1 MTDEHHGRVLVGVD
15 DSPHSR
21 LALNWAA
28 AEAESSGRALRL
40 VHSVG
45 PGPEVGYD
53 ETGAGLTEEV
63 FEAATGMLDDCR
75 ALVASRHPRLP
86 VDTALVHGDPAEAV
100 LDAAED
106 ADADLIVLGTRG
118 RGGFAELLLGS
129 VSLKAAAHADRPV
142 VVTRGAPD
150 PAKGGDIVAG
160 IRDERDEPA
169 VRFALTEADRH
180 RATVRLVHAWT
191 PLRHAGLV
199 VPQVDDVDQE
209 QREHAE
215 LLSRAAR
222 PGKEFPGVNVVT
234 ELAAGAAASAL
245 VDASK
250 EAGLLVLP
258 RHPAEGRLGLPLG
271 SVTHAVL
278 HHASCPV
285 AIVPVR

>member
-1 MTDEHHGRVLVGVD
+1 MTDERHGRVVVGVD

-21 LALNWAA
+21 IALTWAA
-28 AEAESSGRALRL
+28 DEADASNRALRL

-75 ALVASRHPRLP
+75 ALIAAGHPRLP

-106 ADADLIVLGTRG
+106 ADADMIVLGTRG

-142 VVTRGAPD
+142 VVTRGTPD
-150 PAKGGDIVAG
+150 PATGGDIVAG
-160 IRDERDEPA
+160 VRDDRDEPA
-169 VRFALTEADRH
+169 VRFALAEADRR

-191 PLRHAGLV
+191 PLSHAGLV

-209 QREHAE
+209 RHEHAE

-222 PGKEFPGVNVVT
+222 PGKEFPGAHVVT
-234 ELAAGAAASAL
+234 ELVAGSPASAL
-245 VDASK
+245 MEASK
-250 EAGLLVLP
+250 EAALLVLP